1 MFDHGA
7 LWSIATILGP
17 LLLLAALVYGVMKS
31 RGRGPAA
38 KNLTEEATRD
48 LYRKANGR
56 EGREG

>member
-31 RGRGPAA
+31 RGRGPTA
-38 KNLTEEATRD
+38 KNVTEEATRD
-48 LYRKANGR
+48 LYREADRAERR
-56 EGREG
+56 ER